1 MPTAV
6 PLPHV
11 PVSEDQLLAEAQ
23 TGSPSAFATIVR
35 EHQAMVFGLAF
46 HFLRSRAEAEELAQD
61 VFLALHQNLS
71 RVQSARHLI
80 FWLRRVTSNRCIDRV
95 RSSNRRR
102 ESPIEDLHEP
112 HTSPSTRDP
121 LLEELL
127 QSLVGELTPHAR
139 MVVTLRF
146 QEDLDLSEIAAIVDM
161 PLNTVKSHLR
171 RSMDALRRK
180 LADRGHVYE
189 S

>member
-6 PLPHV
+6 PSPHV
-11 PVSEDQLLAEAQ
+11 PVSEDQLLVEAQ
-23 TGSPSAFATIVR
+23 TGSQPAFATIVH

-46 HFLRSRAEAEELAQD
+46 HFLRSQAEAEELAQD

-95 RSSNRRR
+95 RSSHRRR
-102 ESPIEDLHEP
+102 ELPMEDLHEP
-112 HTSPSTRDP
+112 HISPRIRDP
-121 LLEELL
+121 LLEDLL
-127 QSLVGELTPHAR
+127 QSLVGELAPDAR

>member
-6 PLPHV
+6 HLPHV
-11 PVSEDQLLAEAQ
+11 PVSEDQLLADAQ
-23 TGSPSAFATIVR
+23 TGSEAAFAVIVR
-35 EHQAMVFGLAF
+35 EHQSMVFGLAF
-46 HFLRSRAEAEELAQD
+46 HFLQTQAEAEELAQD

-80 FWLRRVTSNRCIDRV
+80 FWLRRVTSNRCIDKV
-95 RSSNRRR
+95 RSAHRRR
-102 ESPIEDLHEP
+102 ELPMEDLHEP
-112 HTSPSTRDP
+112 HALPRLSDP
-121 LLEELL
+121 LLEDLL
-127 QSLVGELTPHAR
+127 HTLVGELTPDAR